1 MDISIHLVIYPALF
15 VFSSTWFIYQL
26 SCYLYYLR
34 NVDHDTNNL
43 LYIWLHKNKKFTILS
58 LIISSVLSLILFL
71 ILTPSAKL
79 LMLFLGALSLVY
91 PIPLPFKNKTNGLNY
106 RLRDIPFIKIFLI
119 SLTWAGTAVILPA
132 LQVGHSIPYHLFL
145 LQFIFIF
152 FITIPFDINDIEI
165 DNAVGV
171 KTIPILLGIKKALIL
186 EGFVL
191 FSLVCLPVIWGNK
204 PFFDNFNPILYI
216 NLILFYT
223 LLLFITIFYAIKL
236 PKWAIMLIFDGSMI
250 VYFVLV
256 ILFKKGFI

>member
-1 MDISIHLVIYPALF
+1 MF
-15 VFSSTWFIYQL
+15 
-26 SCYLYYLR
+26 
-34 NVDHDTNNL
+34 
-43 LYIWLHKNKKFTILS
+43 
-58 LIISSVLSLILFL
+58 
-71 ILTPSAKL
+71 
-79 LMLFLGALSLVY
+79 FLGALSLVY

-119 SLTWAGTAVILPA
+119 SLTWATGSCCYFAPA
-132 LQVGHSIPYHLFL
+132 LQVGHSFPYHLFL

-191 FSLVCLPVIWGNK
+191 FSLVCLPTLIWGNK

-223 LLLFITIFYAIKL
+223 LLLFITIF
-236 PKWAIMLIFDGSMI
+236 ML
-250 VYFVLV
+250 
-256 ILFKKGFI
+256 